1 MLNGSCIP
9 ALKSSLPGW
18 RIALNWV
25 CGVDMAEDGEEQVED
40 SHKIIVKSPIE
51 AAKEAAAL
59 LHEPEWKRN
68 MVDANAVLVMS
79 VAMFFW
85 GFYA

>member
-1 MLNGSCIP
+1 
-9 ALKSSLPGW
+9 
-18 RIALNWV
+18 
-25 CGVDMAEDGEEQVED
+25 MAEDGEQQVED
-40 SHKIIVKSPIE
+40 SHEIIVKSPSE
-51 AAKEAAAL
+51 AAREAAAL

>member
-1 MLNGSCIP
+1 M
-9 ALKSSLPGW
+9 
-18 RIALNWV
+18 
-25 CGVDMAEDGEEQVED
+25 DMAEDWEDQVED
-40 SHKIIVKSPIE
+40 SHEIIAKNPAE
-51 AAKEAAAL
+51 EAKEAATL

>member
-1 MLNGSCIP
+1 
-9 ALKSSLPGW
+9 
-18 RIALNWV
+18 
-25 CGVDMAEDGEEQVED
+25 MAEDGEEQVED
-40 SHKIIVKSPIE
+40 KHEIIKKSPAE
-51 AAKEAAAL
+51 AAREAAAL

>member
-1 MLNGSCIP
+1 M
-9 ALKSSLPGW
+9 KSSLPGW
-18 RIALNWV
+18 RIVLNWV
-25 CGVDMAEDGEEQVED
+25 CGVEMAEDGEEQVED
-40 SHKIIVKSPIE
+40 RHEIVKIPVRKKSE
-51 AAKEAAAL
+51 VAREAAAL
-59 LHEPEWKRN
+59 LHEPEWKKN

>member
-1 MLNGSCIP
+1 M
-9 ALKSSLPGW
+9 KSSLPKW
-18 RIALNWV
+18 RVALNWL
-25 CGVDMAEDGEEQVED
+25 CGVEMAEDGEEQGHEAGRATAPAR
-40 SHKIIVKSPIE
+40 SPAQVARE
-51 AAKEAAAL
+51 AAQL
-59 LHEPEWKRN
+59 LHEPEWKRG

>member
-1 MLNGSCIP
+1 
-9 ALKSSLPGW
+9 
-18 RIALNWV
+18 
-25 CGVDMAEDGEEQVED
+25 MAEDGEQQVED
-40 SHKIIVKSPIE
+40 SHEIIVKSPSE
-51 AAKEAAAL
+51 AAREAASL

-68 MVDANAVLVMS
+68 VVDANAVLVMS

>member
-1 MLNGSCIP
+1 M
-9 ALKSSLPGW
+9 KSSLSGW

-25 CGVDMAEDGEEQVED
+25 CGVEMAEDGEDQVEVED
-40 SHKIIVKSPIE
+40 SHMIIAKTPAEE
-51 AAKEAAAL
+51 ARMAAAL

>member
-1 MLNGSCIP
+1 M
-9 ALKSSLPGW
+9 KSSLPGW

-25 CGVDMAEDGEEQVED
+25 CGVEMAEDGEEKVED
-40 SHKIIVKSPIE
+40 RHEIIVKIPGRKKSE
-51 AAKEAAAL
+51 VAREAAAL
-59 LHEPEWKRN
+59 LHEPEWKKN

>member
-1 MLNGSCIP
+1 M
-9 ALKSSLPGW
+9 
-18 RIALNWV
+18 
-25 CGVDMAEDGEEQVED
+25 DMAEDWEDQVED
-40 SHKIIVKSPIE
+40 SHEIIAKNPAE
-51 AAKEAAAL
+51 EAKEAAAL